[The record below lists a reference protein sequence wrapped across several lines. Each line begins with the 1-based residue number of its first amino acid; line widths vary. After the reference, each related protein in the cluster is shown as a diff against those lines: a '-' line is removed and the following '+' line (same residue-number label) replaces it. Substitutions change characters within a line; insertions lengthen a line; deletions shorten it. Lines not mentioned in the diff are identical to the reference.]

1 MLKDEHIELRGFG
14 TFGTKIRRARV
25 ARNPKTN
32 VKVNVPEHKV
42 PYLKAGVELKNLLKN
57 K

>member
-32 VKVNVPEHKV
+32 VTVNVPEHKV
-42 PYLKAGVELKNLLKN
+42 PYFKAGVEIKNLLKDN
-57 K
+57 